1 MAKIAAHRRHD
12 CYRGLVQSL
21 VAIIRASVRDGAH
34 VSTVLGAAAMLG
46 ATPRSMRARRHVCLV
61 LFGGWISSADPCFL

>member
-12 CYRGLVQSL
+12 CYRGLVQPL

-34 VSTVLGAAAMLG
+34 MSTALGAAGMLG
-46 ATPRSMRARRHVCLV
+46 AAPRSMRARFHLCMA
-61 LFGGWISSADPCFL
+61 LFVGWISYADPSFL